1 MILHDLEKDFQAE
14 VHNLDCILQTRMI
27 QRNIQETLGD
37 TDGLT
42 LRTRVPQYYSESD
55 LKNLQGKLNRC
66 KKILSKYGKELR
78 KLST

>member
-1 MILHDLEKDFQAE
+1 MILDDLEEDFQAE
-14 VHNLDCILQTRMI
+14 VHNLECFLQTRKI
-27 QRNIQETLGD
+27 QKNIQETLGD

-78 KLST
+78 KTTT